1 MGKPLRIGSNLSAN
15 AISAWRCCFANGI
28 ADIKIAGNSVH
39 GRETPQRNAFLASF
53 TAISVPRSSRSCQ
66 LIALPRPAP
75 QASRYCLSFTSA
87 GLRPELA
94 AVIAGIHQEEQG
106 DWGRTKAVVL
116 ERNALQARSAR
127 SSKVLETELRQRL
140 QYLTGPQL
148 QLLARGTSDER
159 NAMAWLAVLKRIE
172 IAADLTREVLMGKLS
187 SLDPVL
193 RRSDMAAF
201 YEDCERVHPELTALA
216 PSSQQKV
223 RSALLQ
229 MLRDAGLLSG
239 KAGKGGTLGTV
250 QRPLLSPQVQEL
262 VASDDPALLAGFLL
276 HAPAKPAKSRK
287 SSNPPETASK
297 PGAKPAVHSSAK
309 PKAKAASKPAA
320 KPKAAS
326 KPAAKPKAAAK
337 PAAKKAA
344 PAQRAKA

>member
-1 MGKPLRIGSNLSAN
+1 MGKPLRIGSKLSTY
-15 AISAWRCCFANGI
+15 AISAWRFCFARGI
-28 ADIKIAGNSVH
+28 ADIKIAGHSVH
-39 GRETPQRNAFLASF
+39 GRETPQRNAFLAST
-53 TAISVPRSSRSCQ
+53 TAIPVPRSTRTCQ
-66 LIALPRPAP
+66 LIALASSAP
-75 QASRYCLSFTSA
+75 KAPRYCLSFTSA

-106 DWGRTKAVVL
+106 DWARTKAAVL
-116 ERNALQARSAR
+116 ERNALQARS
-127 SSKVLETELRQRL
+127 SSSGKRLELELRQRL
-140 QYLTGPQL
+140 QCLTGPQL

-201 YEDCERVHPELTALA
+201 YEDCERDHPELTALA
-216 PSSQQKV
+216 PSSKQKV

-250 QRPLLSPQVQEL
+250 QRPLISPQVQEL

-276 HAPAKPAKSRK
+276 HAPAKP
-287 SSNPPETASK
+287 
-297 PGAKPAVHSSAK
+297 
-309 PKAKAASKPAA
+309 KAKAASKPAA
-320 KPKAAS
+320 KP
-326 KPAAKPKAAAK
+326 KPKAAAK

>member
-1 MGKPLRIGSNLSAN
+1 MGKPLRIGSNLSTY
-15 AISAWRCCFANGI
+15 AISAWRFCFARGI

-39 GRETPQRNAFLASF
+39 GGETPQRNAFLASF
-53 TAISVPRSSRSCQ
+53 TAIPVPRSARTCQ
-66 LIALPRPAP
+66 LIALARSAP
-75 QASRYCLSFTSA
+75 KAPRYCLSFTSA

-106 DWGRTKAVVL
+106 DWARTKTAVL
-116 ERNALQARSAR
+116 ERNALQARSA
-127 SSKVLETELRQRL
+127 SSGKRLELELRQRL
-140 QYLTGPQL
+140 QCLTSSQL

-201 YEDCERVHPELTALA
+201 YEDCERDHPELTALA

-250 QRPLLSPQVQEL
+250 QRPLISPQVQD
-262 VASDDPALLAGFLL
+262 VVVSDDPALLAGFLL

-287 SSNPPETASK
+287 SSDLPEPESK
-297 PGAKPAVHSSAK
+297 PVAKPAVRSSAK

-320 KPKAAS
+320 KP
-326 KPAAKPKAAAK
+326 KPKAAAK